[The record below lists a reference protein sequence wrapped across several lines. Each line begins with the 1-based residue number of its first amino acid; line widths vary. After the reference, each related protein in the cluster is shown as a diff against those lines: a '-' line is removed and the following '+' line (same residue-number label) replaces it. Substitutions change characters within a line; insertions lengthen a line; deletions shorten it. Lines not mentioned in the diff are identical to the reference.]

1 MQIFEDSL
9 ANWRATRDALPQ
21 STSLGF
27 VATMGNLHAG
37 HLSLVKQSQQD
48 NHKTAV
54 TLFVNPTQFN
64 HPDDFTHYP
73 RTVEA
78 DLAYLERAGV
88 DYCLIPS
95 QELMYADNYRYQL
108 EETHASLT
116 MEGKHRPGHFTGV
129 LTVVLKLLNLI
140 RPTRAYFGEKDY
152 QQLSLI
158 QGMVKAFMLDIEI
171 KACPI
176 IREPSG
182 LAYSS
187 RNSRLSLDG
196 RKQAEAFAH
205 IFHQATSC
213 EEAIHLLK
221 KIKIKL
227 DYIEEHEHRRFAAVF
242 IENIRLIDNF
252 ALDKNILKE

>member
-1 MQIFEDSL
+1 MQLFQDSL
-9 ANWRATRDALPQ
+9 ANWRATRDALSQ

-88 DYCLIPS
+88 NYCLIPN

-129 LTVVLKLLNLI
+129 LTVVLKLLNGALI
-140 RPTRAYFGEKDY
+140 P
-152 QQLSLI
+152 LI
-158 QGMVKAFMLDIEI
+158 NFM
-171 KACPI
+171 I

-213 EEAIHLLK
+213 EEAMHLLK
-221 KIKIKL
+221 KINIKL